1 MTYFQ
6 PKPPFSLYISLPL
19 ICFLTESLAEVRAG
33 EGHSG
38 WAFLNFFS
46 LFQTVRS
53 ITAINQI
60 MFFKE
65 TTSKHDLSPSGMIGK
80 KGFFF
85 SRFPHSS
92 EFFTQFC
99 AICINR
105 AVSQTAPLL
114 SHSVIKIKLAIRR
127 ISDIIFGSK
136 RTMHPLLPIRMK
148 MHDDIHYLE

>member
-1 MTYFQ
+1 M
-6 PKPPFSLYISLPL
+6 PPFCLYISLPR
-19 ICFLTESLAEVRAG
+19 ICFLTESLVEVRAD
-33 EGHSG
+33 EGHSE

-60 MFFKE
+60 EFFKE
-65 TTSKHDLSPSGMIGK
+65 TTSKHDLSPSGMIGNK
-80 KGFFF
+80 EFSFLGFPFVVV
-85 SRFPHSS
+85 
-92 EFFTQFC
+92 FFTQFC

-105 AVSQTAPLL
+105 VVSQTAPLL
-114 SHSVIKIKLAIRR
+114 SHSFIKIKLAICR
-127 ISDIIFGSK
+127 ISDIIFGSR